1 MRVLVLADIHAN
13 LEALN
18 AVLADAGQFDVIWS
32 LGDIVGY
39 GPDPN
44 QAIARVN
51 EYEHVAI
58 AGNHDWAVLG
68 RIDVADF
75 NVDARRSNLWTRE
88 QLSPASRAYLEELPE
103 TRVEGEFTLAH
114 GSPRRP
120 IWEYL
125 INAHEAKLNFS
136 HYETPVCLVGHTH
149 VPVIFRQDAGDGRC
163 AALQAPERVPV
174 LLDDSRC
181 IINPGGVG
189 QPRDGD
195 PRASYLLFDTEG
207 MIFEYRRI
215 DYDIAETQRKLREVE
230 LPRRNRIRLALGW

>member
-39 GPDPN
+39 GADPN
-44 QAIARVN
+44 QTIARLD

-68 RIDVADF
+68 KIDLADF

-88 QLSPASRAYLEELPE
+88 QLTPASRAYLEALPE
-103 TRVEGEFTLAH
+103 TRVEGDFTLAH
-114 GSPRRP
+114 GSPRSP
-120 IWEYL
+120 VWEYL
-125 INAHEAKLNFS
+125 ITAGEAEASFS
-136 HYETPVCLVGHTH
+136 HYDTTVCLVGHTH
-149 VPVIFRQDAGDGRC
+149 VPVIFRHSADGSQC
-163 AALQAPERVPV
+163 VAVLAPERTLVR
-174 LLDDSRC
+174 LDEVRC

-195 PRASYLLFDTEG
+195 PRASYLLLDTES
-207 MIFEYRRI
+207 MVFEYRRI
-215 DYDIAETQRKLREVE
+215 QYEVAETQRKMRAAG
-230 LPRRNRIRLALGW
+230 LPMRNSVRLVAGW